1 DRLRRGGLLRRLLLG
16 TPAAASARGEHER
29 QRGGHCEQLND
40 ERGTSAHY
48 ISFRIR
54 IRSSSGGWVS
64 NARFSH
70 DPFFE
75 PSPLVSPSSAP
86 RSSGDSIHIWAVA
99 RVAWWTTALSFLSF
113 SSPATS
119 PGGSRARWTPLRSAS
134 LSPRRLT

>member
-1 DRLRRGGLLRRLLLG
+1 MGWPPFAIRSAGRPNRLCGAGRGRFLLGLLG
-16 TPAAASARGEHER
+16 PPPAASARGKQER
-29 QRGGHCEQLND
+29 QRGGQSEQLND

-48 ISFRIR
+48 ISLRIW

-75 PSPLVSPSSAP
+75 PSPLPLPSPSSAP

-113 SSPATS
+113 SSAEIS
-119 PGGSRARWTPLRSAS
+119 PGG
-134 LSPRRLT
+134 